1 VDIRHEI
8 RRTFFND
15 YKKMKGCNAERII
28 RVVKN
33 KIDRSNI
40 DKALIV
46 LERKGTVRSEVE
58 NRNEIFCTPRQE

>member
-1 VDIRHEI
+1 MDVRRKIW
-8 RRTFFND
+8 RTFFND
-15 YKKMKGCNAERII
+15 YKKMKSCNAERII
-28 RVVKN
+28 RVVKD